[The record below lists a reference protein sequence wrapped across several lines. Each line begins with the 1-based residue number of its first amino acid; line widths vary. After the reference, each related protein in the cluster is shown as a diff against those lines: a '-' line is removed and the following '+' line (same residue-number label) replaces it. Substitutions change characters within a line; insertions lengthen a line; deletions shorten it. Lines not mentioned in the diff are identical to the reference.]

1 MQRTIGML
9 LIGVGA
15 FFLTLS
21 PLVRF
26 YAAEQ
31 LIALPTDTYNTT
43 TLQAENGTYFDAGN
57 LRLRQGVTVVA
68 HNTVRGDVRA
78 SSDKVAVWDTF
89 TSVTDA
95 TSGTPIDY
103 RQARQAYDRK
113 SGMLVMCCGAAIGND
128 MSVRQTGLGTLW
140 PPGDVEKKTYQY
152 FDTGTRRPLP
162 MNYSGED
169 TVQGIKTYRYVMNV
183 PATRIAA
190 VEGVPG
196 SVLGLGEDS
205 GNVDADRY
213 IQSTKTVWV
222 DPRTGA
228 VVNQH
233 ENVRSTLRTA
243 DGVERLTVAGFHL
256 KMTEADQRKLV
267 GLSDDSAGRIN
278 LLKFWIPVST
288 LIVGAGFLVAGILV
302 YMAASSG
309 SRGVR
314 RAEVV

>member
-15 FFLTLS
+15 FFLTLA

-43 TLQAENGTYFDAGN
+43 KLQAENGTYFDAGN

-68 HNTVRGDVRA
+68 TNTVRGDVRA
-78 SSDKVAVWDTF
+78 STDKIAVWDTF
-89 TSVTDA
+89 TSVADA
-95 TSGTPIDY
+95 TTGTPIDF
-103 RQARQAYDRK
+103 RQARQAYDRRTAQ
-113 SGMLVMCCGAAIGND
+113 LVMCCGAAIGND
-128 MSVRQTGLGTLW
+128 TNVRQSGLGTLW
-140 PPGDVEKKTYQY
+140 PPGNVEKKTYQY

-162 MNYSGED
+162 MNFAGED
-169 TVQGIKTYRYVMNV
+169 TVMGINAYRYVMNV
-183 PATRIAA
+183 PATK
-190 VEGVPG
+190 VTVVQDVPG

-228 VVNQH
+228 VVNQN
-233 ENVRSTLRTA
+233 ENVRSTLRTP
-243 DGVERLTVAGFHL
+243 DGIERLTVASFNL
-256 KMTEADQRKLV
+256 KMTE
-267 GLSDDSAGRIN
+267 
-278 LLKFWIPVST
+278 
-288 LIVGAGFLVAGILV
+288 
-302 YMAASSG
+302 
-309 SRGVR
+309 
-314 RAEVV
+314 